1 MTGAGVRRRAPVP
14 DPFPVRVVRSRKRKR
29 TVSARLVDGEIELS
43 VPAWMS
49 DREAGEFADRM
60 QARFARKQAQTS
72 TDLAERAARLAVRYD
87 LPKPVAIRWVTNQQT
102 RWGSCSTADATIR
115 LSDRMVGMPEW
126 VVDAVIVHELAHLV
140 HADHGPA
147 FKALEARFERQVEA
161 SAFLDGAQ
169 WATARGRTGTTN
181 PEPEPGANA
190 EPGAVAV
197 PDAAEPSG
205 DDPVELEFL
214 DGELDLGQL
223 RLDLVEEFGS
233 ERKRR

>member
-1 MTGAGVRRRAPVP
+1 MTGARVRRTPVVTVTN
-14 DPFPVRVVRSRKRKR
+14 PFPVRVVRSRKRKR
-29 TVSARLVDGEIELS
+29 TVSARIVDGEIELS

-60 QARFARKQAQTS
+60 QARFARKKAQTS
-72 TDLAERAARLAVRYD
+72 SDLAERAARLAKRYD
-87 LPKPVAIRWVTNQQT
+87 LPNPVAIRWVTNQQS

-147 FKALEARFERQVEA
+147 FKALEARFERQAEA

-169 WATARGRTGTTN
+169 WATARGLTGSVA
-181 PEPEPGANA
+181 PDA
-190 EPGAVAV
+190 EPDDGE
-197 PDAAEPSG
+197 PDAMPEVVPSA
-205 DDPVELEFL
+205 DDSVELQLL
-214 DGELDLGQL
+214 DGQLDLGQL
-223 RLDLVEEFGS
+223 RLDLVEQFGS
-233 ERKRR
+233 ERKPR